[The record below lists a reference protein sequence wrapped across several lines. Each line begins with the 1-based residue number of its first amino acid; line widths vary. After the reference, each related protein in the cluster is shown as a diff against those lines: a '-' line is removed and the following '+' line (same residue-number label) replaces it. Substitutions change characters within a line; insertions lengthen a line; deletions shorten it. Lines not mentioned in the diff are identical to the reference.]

1 MFKITKAD
9 CENAINNAS
18 EVNDNTIKLWKRCL
32 NKIHKDFIFKSKEE
46 LEQQLLD
53 INKTYSNEHKVSYS
67 NEHKVSYSSAY
78 NMSTLL
84 RAVCKI
90 NEVDYKLKEIVYDL
104 YKDLREKSGDEQFEN
119 RMNKKQWSLEE
130 LISIMRNINM
140 TDYKSTMIKLL
151 LAMYTINPPL
161 RNDYYNVKIND
172 SDSNNLKT
180 DCRDHKC
187 DLNYIDLK
195 NKILNVYCLK
205 SKKFQKV
212 LLCDELID
220 IIKES
225 LILLPRNYLFIKK
238 NGDNF
243 SSAASLS
250 VTLLNLLKEF
260 MNDKHFSFN
269 TFRHAYAEWSLKQ
282 DVFTRISAADNMM
295 HSKLTHFH
303 Y

>member
-1 MFKITKAD
+1 MFRITKAD
-9 CENAINNAS
+9 CENAINNAT

-32 NKIHKDFIFKSKEE
+32 NKIHKDFIFRSKEE

-67 NEHKVSYSSAY
+67 SAY

-84 RAVCKI
+84 RAACKI
-90 NEVDYKLKEIVYDL
+90 NEVDLKLRQIVYDI
-104 YKDLREKSGDEQFEN
+104 YRDLREKSGDEQFEN

-161 RNDYYNVKIND
+161 RNDYYNVKING
-172 SDSNNLKT
+172 SNNT
-180 DCRDHKC
+180 
-187 DLNYIDLK
+187 NYIDLK
-195 NKILNVYCLK
+195 NKILNVYCTK
-205 SKKFQKV
+205 SKKYQKV

-220 IIKES
+220 IINES
-225 LILLPRNYLFIKK
+225 LIVLPRNYLFTKK

-250 VTLLNLLKEF
+250 VSLLNLLKEF

-269 TFRHAYAEWSLKQ
+269 TFRHAYAEWSMKQ
-282 DVFTRISAADNMM
+282 DVKTRINAADSMM
-295 HSKLTHFH
+295 HSRLTHLR

>member
-1 MFKITKAD
+1 MFRITKAD
-9 CENAINNAS
+9 CENAINNANQ
-18 EVNDNTIKLWKRCL
+18 VNNQTIKLWKRCL
-32 NKIHKDFIFKSKEE
+32 NKIHKDFIFRSKEE

-53 INKTYSNEHKVSYS
+53 INKTYS
-67 NEHKVSYSSAY
+67 SAY

-84 RAVCKI
+84 RAACKI
-90 NEVDYKLKEIVYDL
+90 NEVDIKLKEIVYDL

-119 RMNKKQWSLEE
+119 RMNKKQWTLEE

-151 LAMYTINPPL
+151 LAMYTLNPPL
-161 RNDYYNVKIND
+161 RNDYYNVKFN
-172 SDSNNLKT
+172 DSNN
-180 DCRDHKC
+180 
-187 DLNYIDLK
+187 LNYIDLK

-205 SKKFQKV
+205 SKKYQKV

-220 IIKES
+220 IINES
-225 LILLPRNYLFIKK
+225 LIVLPRKYLFTKK

-250 VTLLNLLKEF
+250 VSLLNLLKEF

-269 TFRHAYAEWSLKQ
+269 TFRHVYAEWSLKQ
-282 DVFTRISAADNMM
+282 DVKTRLNAADNMM
-295 HSKLTHFH
+295 HSRLTHLR

>member
-9 CENAINNAS
+9 CENAINNANQ
-18 EVNDNTIKLWKRCL
+18 VNDQTIKLWKRCL
-32 NKIHKDFIFKSKEE
+32 NKIHKDFIFKSKDE

-53 INKTYSNEHKVSYS
+53 INKTYS
-67 NEHKVSYSSAY
+67 SAY

-84 RAVCKI
+84 RAACKI
-90 NEVDYKLKEIVYDL
+90 NEVDLKLKEIVYDL
-104 YKDLREKSGDEQFEN
+104 YRDLREKSGDEQFEN
-119 RMNKKQWSLEE
+119 RMNKKQWTLEE

-172 SDSNNLKT
+172 ANNPNYSDNTSAS
-180 DCRDHKC
+180 
-187 DLNYIDLK
+187 YIDLK

-225 LILLPRNYLFIKK
+225 LIVLPRDYLFTKK

-250 VTLLNLLKEF
+250 VSLLNLLKEF

-282 DVFTRISAADNMM
+282 DVKTRINAADNMM
-295 HSKLTHFH
+295 HSRLTHLR

>member
-1 MFKITKAD
+1 MFRITKAD
-9 CENAINNAS
+9 CENAINNANQ
-18 EVNDNTIKLWKRCL
+18 VNDQTIKLWKKCL
-32 NKIHKDFIFKSKEE
+32 NKIHKDFIFRSKEE

-53 INKTYSNEHKVSYS
+53 INKTYS
-67 NEHKVSYSSAY
+67 SAY

-84 RAVCKI
+84 RAACKI
-90 NEVDYKLKEIVYDL
+90 NEVDLNLKEIVYDL

-119 RMNKKQWSLEE
+119 RMNKKQWTLEE

-172 SDSNNLKT
+172 ANNP
-180 DCRDHKC
+180 
-187 DLNYIDLK
+187 NYIDLK

-205 SKKFQKV
+205 SKKYQKV

-220 IIKES
+220 IINES
-225 LILLPRNYLFIKK
+225 LIVLPRKYLFTKK
-238 NGDNF
+238 NGENF
-243 SSAASLS
+243 SSPASLS
-250 VTLLNLLKEF
+250 VSLLNLLKEF

-269 TFRHAYAEWSLKQ
+269 TFRHAYVEWSLKQ
-282 DVFTRISAADNMM
+282 DVKTRIKAADSMM
-295 HSKLTHFH
+295 HSRLTHLR

>member
-1 MFKITKAD
+1 MFRITKAD

-32 NKIHKDFIFKSKEE
+32 NKIHKDFIFRSKDE

-53 INKTYSNEHKVSYS
+53 INKTYS
-67 NEHKVSYSSAY
+67 SAY

-84 RAVCKI
+84 RATCKI
-90 NEVDYKLKEIVYDL
+90 NEVDLKLKEIVYDL

-161 RNDYYNVKIND
+161 RNDYYNVKFN
-172 SDSNNLKT
+172 DSNN
-180 DCRDHKC
+180 
-187 DLNYIDLK
+187 LNYIDLK

-205 SKKFQKV
+205 SKKYQKV

-220 IIKES
+220 IINES
-225 LILLPRNYLFIKK
+225 LIVLPRKYLFTKK

-250 VTLLNLLKEF
+250 VSLLNLLKEF

-282 DVFTRISAADNMM
+282 DVKTRLNAADNML
-295 HSKLTHFH
+295 HSRLTHLK

>member
-9 CENAINNAS
+9 CERAINNAS

-32 NKIHKDFIFKSKEE
+32 NKIHKDFIFRSKDE

-53 INKTYSNEHKVSYS
+53 INKTYS
-67 NEHKVSYSSAY
+67 SAY

-84 RAVCKI
+84 RAACKI
-90 NEVDYKLKEIVYDL
+90 NEVDLKLKEIVYDL
-104 YKDLREKSGDEQFEN
+104 YRDLREKSGDEQFEN

-151 LAMYTINPPL
+151 LAMYTLIPPL

-172 SDSNNLKT
+172 GNSS
-180 DCRDHKC
+180 
-187 DLNYIDLK
+187 NYIDLK

-205 SKKFQKV
+205 SKKYQKV
-212 LLCDELID
+212 LLSDELID
-220 IIKES
+220 IINES
-225 LILLPRNYLFIKK
+225 LIVLPRKYLFTKK

-250 VTLLNLLKEF
+250 VSLLNLLKEF

-282 DVFTRISAADNMM
+282 DVKTRINAADNMM
-295 HSKLTHFH
+295 HSRLTHLR

>member
-9 CENAINNAS
+9 CENAINNAT
-18 EVNDNTIKLWKRCL
+18 EVNDQTIKLWKRCL
-32 NKIHKDFIFKSKEE
+32 NKIHKDFIFRSKEE

-53 INKTYSNEHKVSYS
+53 INKTYS
-67 NEHKVSYSSAY
+67 SAY

-84 RAVCKI
+84 RAACVIHSCGTATCKI
-90 NEVDYKLKEIVYDL
+90 NEVDYKLKEIVYNL
-104 YKDLREKSGDEQFEN
+104 YRDLREKSADEQFEN
-119 RMNKKQWSLEE
+119 RMNKKQWTLEE

-172 SDSNNLKT
+172 SNNT
-180 DCRDHKC
+180 
-187 DLNYIDLK
+187 NYIDLK
-195 NKILNVYCLK
+195 NKILNVYCTK
-205 SKKFQKV
+205 SKKYQKV

-225 LILLPRNYLFIKK
+225 LIVLPRDYLFTKK

-250 VTLLNLLKEF
+250 VSLLNLLKEF

-282 DVFTRISAADNMM
+282 DVKTRIKASENMM
-295 HSKLTHFH
+295 HSRLTHFH

>member
-1 MFKITKAD
+1 MFRITKAD

-32 NKIHKDFIFKSKEE
+32 NKIHKDFIFRSKDE

-53 INKTYSNEHKVSYS
+53 INKT
-67 NEHKVSYSSAY
+67 YSSAY

-90 NEVDYKLKEIVYDL
+90 NEVDLKLKEIVYDL
-104 YKDLREKSGDEQFEN
+104 YRDLREKSGDEQFEN
-119 RMNKKQWSLEE
+119 RMNKKQWTLEE

-172 SDSNNLKT
+172 SNNT
-180 DCRDHKC
+180 
-187 DLNYIDLK
+187 NYIDLK
-195 NKILNVYCLK
+195 NKILNVYCTK
-205 SKKFQKV
+205 SKKYQKV

-220 IIKES
+220 IINES
-225 LILLPRNYLFIKK
+225 LIVLPRNYLFTKK

-250 VTLLNLLKEF
+250 VSILNLLKEF

-282 DVFTRISAADNMM
+282 DVNTRIKAANDMM
-295 HSKLTHFH
+295 HDRLNHFI

>member
-1 MFKITKAD
+1 MFRITKAD
-9 CENAINNAS
+9 CEKAINNAS
-18 EVNDNTIKLWKRCL
+18 EVNDQTIKLWKRCL
-32 NKIHKDFIFKSKEE
+32 NKIHKDFIFKSKDE

-53 INKTYSNEHKVSYS
+53 INKTYS
-67 NEHKVSYSSAY
+67 SAY
-78 NMSTLL
+78 NMCSLL

-90 NEVDYKLKEIVYDL
+90 NEVDLKLREIVYEL
-104 YKDLREKSGDEQFEN
+104 YRDLREKSGDEQFEN

-140 TDYKSTMIKLL
+140 TDYKSVMIKLL
-151 LAMYTINPPL
+151 IAMYTLNPPL
-161 RNDYYNVKIND
+161 RNDYFNVRINAGN
-172 SDSNNLKT
+172 SNSNM
-180 DCRDHKC
+180 
-187 DLNYIDLK
+187 NYIDLK

-220 IIKES
+220 IINES
-225 LILLPRNYLFIKK
+225 LIVIPRNYLFTKK

-250 VTLLNLLKEF
+250 VSLLNLLKEF

-269 TFRHAYAEWSLKQ
+269 TFRHAFAEWSLKQ
-282 DVFTRISAADNMM
+282 DVKTRINAADNMM
-295 HSKLTHFH
+295 HSRLTHLH

>member
-1 MFKITKAD
+1 MFRISKTD
-9 CENAINNAS
+9 CENAINNANQ
-18 EVNDNTIKLWKRCL
+18 VNDQTIKLWKRCL
-32 NKIHKDFIFKSKEE
+32 NKIHKDFIFRSKDE

-53 INKTYSNEHKVSYS
+53 INKTYS
-67 NEHKVSYSSAY
+67 SAY

-84 RAVCKI
+84 RAACKI
-90 NEVDYKLKEIVYDL
+90 NEVDLKLKEIVYDL
-104 YKDLREKSGDEQFEN
+104 YRDLREKSGDEQFEN
-119 RMNKKQWSLEE
+119 RMNKKQWTLEE

-161 RNDYYNVKIND
+161 RNDYYNVKFN
-172 SDSNNLKT
+172 DSNNT
-180 DCRDHKC
+180 
-187 DLNYIDLK
+187 NYIDLK

-205 SKKFQKV
+205 SKKYQKV

-220 IIKES
+220 IINES
-225 LILLPRNYLFIKK
+225 LIVIPRDYLFTKK

-243 SSAASLS
+243 SSSASLS
-250 VTLLNLLKEF
+250 VSLLNLLKEF

-269 TFRHAYAEWSLKQ
+269 TFRHAYAEWSMKQ
-282 DVFTRISAADNMM
+282 DVKTRLNAADNMM
-295 HSKLTHFH
+295 HSRLTHFQ

>member
-1 MFKITKAD
+1 MFRITKTE
-9 CENAINNAS
+9 CENAINNANQ
-18 EVNDNTIKLWKRCL
+18 VNDQTIKLWKRCL
-32 NKIHKDFIFKSKEE
+32 NKIHKDFIFRSKEE
-46 LEQQLLD
+46 LEQQLID
-53 INKTYSNEHKVSYS
+53 INKT
-67 NEHKVSYSSAY
+67 YSSAY

-84 RAVCKI
+84 RAACKI
-90 NEVDYKLKEIVYDL
+90 NEVDLKLKEIVYDL
-104 YKDLREKSGDEQFEN
+104 YKDLREKSGIEQFEN
-119 RMNKKQWSLEE
+119 RMNKKQWTLEE

-151 LAMYTINPPL
+151 LAMYTLNPPL
-161 RNDYYNVKIND
+161 RNDYYNVKFN
-172 SDSNNLKT
+172 DSNN
-180 DCRDHKC
+180 
-187 DLNYIDLK
+187 LNYIDLK

-205 SKKFQKV
+205 SKKYQKV

-220 IIKES
+220 IINES
-225 LILLPRNYLFIKK
+225 LIELPRKYLFTKK

-250 VTLLNLLKEF
+250 VSLLNLLKEF

-282 DVFTRISAADNMM
+282 DVKTRLNAADNMM
-295 HSKLTHFH
+295 HSRLTHLH

>member
-1 MFKITKAD
+1 MFRITKAD
-9 CENAINNAS
+9 CENAINNAT
-18 EVNDNTIKLWKRCL
+18 EVNDQTIKLWKRCL
-32 NKIHKDFIFKSKEE
+32 KKIHKDFIFRSKDE

-53 INKTYSNEHKVSYS
+53 INKTYS
-67 NEHKVSYSSAY
+67 SAY

-84 RAVCKI
+84 RAACKI

-161 RNDYYNVKIND
+161 RNDYYNVKING
-172 SDSNNLKT
+172 SANSGNN
-180 DCRDHKC
+180 
-187 DLNYIDLK
+187 IDLK
-195 NKILNVYCLK
+195 NKILNVYCTK
-205 SKKFQKV
+205 SKKYQKV

-220 IIKES
+220 IINES
-225 LILLPRNYLFIKK
+225 LIVLPRNYLFTKK

-250 VTLLNLLKEF
+250 VSLLNLLKEF

-282 DVFTRISAADNMM
+282 DVKTRINAADSML
-295 HSKLTHFH
+295 HSRLTHLR

>member
-1 MFKITKAD
+1 MFRISKTD
-9 CENAINNAS
+9 CENAINNANQ
-18 EVNDNTIKLWKRCL
+18 VNDQTIKLWKRCL
-32 NKIHKDFIFKSKEE
+32 NKIHKDFIFRSKEE

-53 INKTYSNEHKVSYS
+53 INKTYS
-67 NEHKVSYSSAY
+67 SAY

-84 RAVCKI
+84 RAACKI
-90 NEVDYKLKEIVYDL
+90 NEVDLKLKEIVYDL
-104 YKDLREKSGDEQFEN
+104 YRDLREKSGDEQFEN
-119 RMNKKQWSLEE
+119 RMNKKQWTLEE

-161 RNDYYNVKIND
+161 RNDYYNVKFN
-172 SDSNNLKT
+172 DSNNT
-180 DCRDHKC
+180 
-187 DLNYIDLK
+187 NYIDLK

-205 SKKFQKV
+205 SKKYQKV

-220 IIKES
+220 IINES
-225 LILLPRNYLFIKK
+225 LIVIPRDYLFTKK

-250 VTLLNLLKEF
+250 VSLLNLLKEF

-269 TFRHAYAEWSLKQ
+269 TFRHAYAEWSMKQ
-282 DVFTRISAADNMM
+282 DVKTRLNAADNMM
-295 HSKLTHFH
+295 HSRLTHFQ

>member
-9 CENAINNAS
+9 CEKAINNA
-18 EVNDNTIKLWKRCL
+18 EKVNDQTIKLWKRCL
-32 NKIHKDFIFKSKEE
+32 NKIHKDFIFKSKDE
-46 LEQQLLD
+46 LEKQLLD
-53 INKTYSNEHKVSYS
+53 INKT
-67 NEHKVSYSSAY
+67 YSSAY

-84 RAVCKI
+84 RASCKI
-90 NEVDYKLKEIVYDL
+90 NEVDLKLKEVVYDC
-104 YKDLREKSGDEQFEN
+104 YRDLREKSGDEQFEN
-119 RMNKKQWSLEE
+119 RMNKKQWTLEE

-172 SDSNNLKT
+172 SNNS
-180 DCRDHKC
+180 
-187 DLNYIDLK
+187 NYIDLK

-225 LILLPRNYLFIKK
+225 LIVLPRNYLFTKK

-250 VTLLNLLKEF
+250 VSLLNLLKEF

-269 TFRHAYAEWSLKQ
+269 TFRHAYTEWSLKQ
-282 DVFTRISAADNMM
+282 DVKTRINAADNMM
-295 HSKLTHFH
+295 HSRLTHLQ

>member
-1 MFKITKAD
+1 MFRISKAD
-9 CENAINNAS
+9 CENAINNANQ
-18 EVNDNTIKLWKRCL
+18 VNDQTIKLWKRCL
-32 NKIHKDFIFKSKEE
+32 NKIHKDFIFRSKDE

-53 INKTYSNEHKVSYS
+53 INKTYS
-67 NEHKVSYSSAY
+67 SAY

-84 RAVCKI
+84 RAACKI
-90 NEVDYKLKEIVYDL
+90 NEVDLKLKEIVYDL
-104 YKDLREKSGDEQFEN
+104 YRDLREKSGDEQFEN
-119 RMNKKQWSLEE
+119 RMNKKQWTLEE

-161 RNDYYNVKIND
+161 RNDYYNVKFN
-172 SDSNNLKT
+172 DSNNT
-180 DCRDHKC
+180 
-187 DLNYIDLK
+187 NYIDLK

-205 SKKFQKV
+205 SKKYQKV

-220 IIKES
+220 IINES
-225 LILLPRNYLFIKK
+225 LIVIPRDYLFTKK

-243 SSAASLS
+243 SSSASLS
-250 VTLLNLLKEF
+250 VSLLNLLKEF

-269 TFRHAYAEWSLKQ
+269 TFRHAYAEWSMKQ
-282 DVFTRISAADNMM
+282 DVKTRLNAADNMM
-295 HSKLTHFH
+295 HSRLTHLH

>member
-1 MFKITKAD
+1 MFRISKTD
-9 CENAINNAS
+9 CEKAINNANQ
-18 EVNDNTIKLWKRCL
+18 VNDNTIKLWKRCL
-32 NKIHKDFIFKSKEE
+32 KKIHKDFIFRSKDE

-53 INKTYSNEHKVSYS
+53 INKTYS
-67 NEHKVSYSSAY
+67 SAY

-84 RAVCKI
+84 RAACKI
-90 NEVDYKLKEIVYDL
+90 NEVDLKLKEIVYDL
-104 YKDLREKSGDEQFEN
+104 YRDLREKSGDEQFEN
-119 RMNKKQWSLEE
+119 RMNKKQWTLEE
-130 LISIMRNINM
+130 LIRIMRNINM

-151 LAMYTINPPL
+151 LAMYTLNPPL
-161 RNDYYNVKIND
+161 RNDYYDVKIND
-172 SDSNNLKT
+172 SNN
-180 DCRDHKC
+180 
-187 DLNYIDLK
+187 LNYIDLK

-205 SKKFQKV
+205 SKKYQKV

-220 IIKES
+220 IINES
-225 LILLPRNYLFIKK
+225 LIVLPRKYLFTKK

-250 VTLLNLLKEF
+250 VSLLNLLKEF

-282 DVFTRISAADNMM
+282 DVKTRINAADNMM
-295 HSKLTHFH
+295 HSRLTHLH

>member
-1 MFKITKAD
+1 MFRITKTD
-9 CENAINNAS
+9 CEIAINNANQ
-18 EVNDNTIKLWKRCL
+18 VNDQTIKLWKRCL
-32 NKIHKDFIFKSKEE
+32 NKIHKDFIFKSKDE

-53 INKTYSNEHKVSYS
+53 INQ
-67 NEHKVSYSSAY
+67 SYSSAY

-84 RAVCKI
+84 RAACKI
-90 NEVDYKLKEIVYDL
+90 NEVDYKLKEIVYEL
-104 YKDLREKSGDEQFEN
+104 YRDLREKSGDEQFEN

-140 TDYKSTMIKLL
+140 SDYKSTMIKLL
-151 LAMYTINPPL
+151 LAMYTLNPPL

-172 SDSNNLKT
+172 GNNT
-180 DCRDHKC
+180 
-187 DLNYIDLK
+187 NYIDLK

-220 IIKES
+220 IINES
-225 LILLPRNYLFIKK
+225 LVVLPRNYLFTKK

-250 VTLLNLLKEF
+250 VSLLNLLKDF

-269 TFRHAYAEWSLKQ
+269 TFRHAYAEWSMKQ
-282 DVFTRISAADNMM
+282 DVKTRINAADNMM
-295 HSKLTHFH
+295 HSRLTHLK

>member
-1 MFKITKAD
+1 MFRITKTD

-18 EVNDNTIKLWKRCL
+18 EVNDQTIKLWKRCL
-32 NKIHKDFIFKSKEE
+32 KKIHKDFIFKSKDE

-53 INKTYSNEHKVSYS
+53 INKTYS
-67 NEHKVSYSSAY
+67 SAY
-78 NMSTLL
+78 NMCSLL
-84 RAVCKI
+84 RATCKI
-90 NEVDYKLKEIVYDL
+90 NEFDLKLKEIVYDL

-161 RNDYYNVKIND
+161 RNDYYNVKIN
-172 SDSNNLKT
+172 SGSTNN
-180 DCRDHKC
+180 
-187 DLNYIDLK
+187 IDLK

-212 LLCDELID
+212 LLGDELID

-225 LILLPRNYLFIKK
+225 LIVFPRDYLFTKK

-250 VTLLNLLKEF
+250 VSLLNLLKEF

-282 DVFTRISAADNMM
+282 DVKTRLNAADNML
-295 HSKLTHFH
+295 HSRLTHLR

>member
-1 MFKITKAD
+1 MFRISKTD

-18 EVNDNTIKLWKRCL
+18 EVNDQTIKLWKRCL
-32 NKIHKDFIFKSKEE
+32 NKIHKDFIFRSKDE

-53 INKTYSNEHKVSYS
+53 INKTYS
-67 NEHKVSYSSAY
+67 SAY

-84 RAVCKI
+84 RATCKI
-90 NEVDYKLKEIVYDL
+90 NEVDLKLKEIVYDL

-172 SDSNNLKT
+172 ANN
-180 DCRDHKC
+180 
-187 DLNYIDLK
+187 LNYIDLK
-195 NKILNVYCLK
+195 NKILNVYCIK
-205 SKKFQKV
+205 SKKYQKV

-220 IIKES
+220 IINES
-225 LILLPRNYLFIKK
+225 LIVLPRKYLFTKK

-250 VTLLNLLKEF
+250 VSLLNLLKEF

-282 DVFTRISAADNMM
+282 DVKTRINAADNMM
-295 HSKLTHFH
+295 HSRLTHLR

>member
-1 MFKITKAD
+1 MFRITKTD

-18 EVNDNTIKLWKRCL
+18 EVNNQTIKLWKRCL
-32 NKIHKDFIFKSKEE
+32 NKIHKDFIFRSKEE
-46 LEQQLLD
+46 LEEQLLD
-53 INKTYSNEHKVSYS
+53 INKTYS
-67 NEHKVSYSSAY
+67 SAY
-78 NMSTLL
+78 NMCSLL
-84 RAVCKI
+84 RAACKI
-90 NEVDYKLKEIVYDL
+90 NEVDIKLKEIVYEL
-104 YKDLREKSGDEQFEN
+104 YRDLREKSGDEQFEN

-172 SDSNNLKT
+172 GNNT
-180 DCRDHKC
+180 
-187 DLNYIDLK
+187 NYIDLK
-195 NKILNVYCLK
+195 NKILNVYCTK
-205 SKKFQKV
+205 SKKYQKV

-220 IIKES
+220 IINES
-225 LILLPRNYLFIKK
+225 LVVLPRDYLFTKK

-250 VTLLNLLKEF
+250 VSLLNLLKEF

-282 DVFTRISAADNMM
+282 DVKTRINAADNMM
-295 HSKLTHFH
+295 HSRLTHLR

>member
-9 CENAINNAS
+9 CERAINNAS
-18 EVNDNTIKLWKRCL
+18 EVNDNTIKIWKRCL
-32 NKIHKDFIFKSKEE
+32 NKIHKDFIFRSKDE

-53 INKTYSNEHKVSYS
+53 INKTYS
-67 NEHKVSYSSAY
+67 SAY

-84 RAVCKI
+84 RAACKI
-90 NEVDYKLKEIVYDL
+90 NEVDLKLKEIVYDL
-104 YKDLREKSGDEQFEN
+104 YRDLREKSGDEQFEN

-172 SDSNNLKT
+172 GNSSNN
-180 DCRDHKC
+180 
-187 DLNYIDLK
+187 IDLK

-205 SKKFQKV
+205 SKKYQKV

-225 LILLPRNYLFIKK
+225 LIVLPRDYLFTKK

-250 VTLLNLLKEF
+250 VSLLNLLKDF

-282 DVFTRISAADNMM
+282 DVKTRINAADNML
-295 HSKLTHFH
+295 HSRLTHLR

>member
-1 MFKITKAD
+1 MFKITKSD
-9 CENAINNAS
+9 CENAINNANQ
-18 EVNDNTIKLWKRCL
+18 VNDQTIKLWKRCL
-32 NKIHKDFIFKSKEE
+32 NKIHKDFIFKSKDE

-53 INKTYSNEHKVSYS
+53 INKTYS
-67 NEHKVSYSSAY
+67 SAY

-84 RAVCKI
+84 RAACVIHSCDLTDACKI
-90 NEVDYKLKEIVYDL
+90 NEVDLKLREIVYDC
-104 YKDLREKSGDEQFEN
+104 YRDLREKSGDEQFEN

-172 SDSNNLKT
+172 ANNG
-180 DCRDHKC
+180 
-187 DLNYIDLK
+187 NYIDLK

-205 SKKFQKV
+205 SKKYQKV

-225 LILLPRNYLFIKK
+225 LIVLPRDYLFTKK

-250 VTLLNLLKEF
+250 VSLLNLLKEF

-269 TFRHAYAEWSLKQ
+269 TFRHVYAEWSLKQ
-282 DVFTRISAADNMM
+282 DVKTRLNAADNMM
-295 HSKLTHFH
+295 HSRLTHLH

>member
-9 CENAINNAS
+9 CKNAINNAS

-32 NKIHKDFIFKSKEE
+32 NKIHKDFIFRSKDE

-53 INKTYSNEHKVSYS
+53 INKTYS
-67 NEHKVSYSSAY
+67 SAY

-84 RAVCKI
+84 RAACKI
-90 NEVDYKLKEIVYDL
+90 NEVDLKLKEIVYDL

-130 LISIMRNINM
+130 LINIMRNINM

-151 LAMYTINPPL
+151 LAMYTLNPPL

-172 SDSNNLKT
+172 ANNP
-180 DCRDHKC
+180 
-187 DLNYIDLK
+187 NYIDLK

-205 SKKFQKV
+205 SKKYQKV

-220 IIKES
+220 IINES
-225 LILLPRNYLFIKK
+225 LIVLPRKYLFTKK

-250 VTLLNLLKEF
+250 VSLLNLLKEF

-269 TFRHAYAEWSLKQ
+269 TFRHAFAEWSMKQ
-282 DVFTRISAADNMM
+282 DVKTRLNAADNMM
-295 HSKLTHFH
+295 HSRLTHLR

>member
-1 MFKITKAD
+1 MFRITKTD

-18 EVNDNTIKLWKRCL
+18 EVNNQTIKLWKRCL
-32 NKIHKDFIFKSKEE
+32 KKIHKDFIFRSKDE
-46 LEQQLLD
+46 LEEQLLD
-53 INKTYSNEHKVSYS
+53 INQ
-67 NEHKVSYSSAY
+67 SYSSAY
-78 NMSTLL
+78 NMCSLL
-84 RAVCKI
+84 RAACKI
-90 NEVDYKLKEIVYDL
+90 NEVDIKLKEIVYEL
-104 YKDLREKSGDEQFEN
+104 YRDLREKSGDEQFEN

-151 LAMYTINPPL
+151 LAMYTLNPPL

-172 SDSNNLKT
+172 GNNT
-180 DCRDHKC
+180 
-187 DLNYIDLK
+187 NYIDLK
-195 NKILNVYCLK
+195 NKILNVYCTK
-205 SKKFQKV
+205 SKKYQKV

-220 IIKES
+220 IINES
-225 LILLPRNYLFIKK
+225 LIVLPRNYLFTKK

-250 VTLLNLLKEF
+250 VSLLNLLKEF

-269 TFRHAYAEWSLKQ
+269 TFRHAYAEWSMKQ
-282 DVFTRISAADNMM
+282 DVKTRINAADNMM
-295 HSKLTHFH
+295 HSRSTHMR

>member
-1 MFKITKAD
+1 MFKITKSD
-9 CENAINNAS
+9 CENAINNANQ
-18 EVNDNTIKLWKRCL
+18 VNDQTIKLWKRCL
-32 NKIHKDFIFKSKEE
+32 NKIHKDFIFKSKDE

-53 INKTYSNEHKVSYS
+53 INKTYS
-67 NEHKVSYSSAY
+67 SAY
-78 NMSTLL
+78 NMSSLL

-90 NEVDYKLKEIVYDL
+90 NEVDLKLKEIVYDC
-104 YKDLREKSGDEQFEN
+104 YRDLREKSGDEQFEN

-172 SDSNNLKT
+172 ANNG
-180 DCRDHKC
+180 
-187 DLNYIDLK
+187 NYIDLK

-220 IIKES
+220 IINES
-225 LILLPRNYLFIKK
+225 LIIIPRNYLFTKK

-250 VTLLNLLKEF
+250 VSLLNLLKEF

-269 TFRHAYAEWSLKQ
+269 TFRHAYTEWSLKQ
-282 DVFTRISAADNMM
+282 DVKTRINAADNMM
-295 HSKLTHFH
+295 HSRLTHLR

>member
-1 MFKITKAD
+1 MFKITKVD

-32 NKIHKDFIFKSKEE
+32 NKIHKDFIFRSKEE

-53 INKTYSNEHKVSYS
+53 INKTYS
-67 NEHKVSYSSAY
+67 SAY

-84 RAVCKI
+84 RAACKI
-90 NEVDYKLKEIVYDL
+90 NEVDLKLKKIVYDL

-151 LAMYTINPPL
+151 IAMYTLNPPL

-172 SDSNNLKT
+172 ANNP
-180 DCRDHKC
+180 
-187 DLNYIDLK
+187 NYIDLK

-205 SKKFQKV
+205 SKKYQKV

-220 IIKES
+220 IINES
-225 LILLPRNYLFIKK
+225 LIVLPRKYLFTKK

-250 VTLLNLLKEF
+250 VSLLNLLKEF

-282 DVFTRISAADNMM
+282 DVKTRINAADNMM
-295 HSKLTHFH
+295 HSRLTHLR

>member
-1 MFKITKAD
+1 MFRITKTD
-9 CENAINNAS
+9 CENAINNA
-18 EVNDNTIKLWKRCL
+18 EKVNDNTIKLWKRCL
-32 NKIHKDFIFKSKEE
+32 KKIHKDFIFRSKDE

-53 INKTYSNEHKVSYS
+53 INKTYS
-67 NEHKVSYSSAY
+67 SAY

-84 RAVCKI
+84 RASCKI
-90 NEVDYKLKEIVYDL
+90 NEVDLKLKEIVYDC
-104 YKDLREKSGDEQFEN
+104 YRDLREKSGDEQFEN
-119 RMNKKQWSLEE
+119 RMNKKQWFLEE

-172 SDSNNLKT
+172 SVNSS
-180 DCRDHKC
+180 
-187 DLNYIDLK
+187 NYIDLK

-225 LILLPRNYLFIKK
+225 LIVFPRDYLFTKK
-238 NGDNF
+238 NGHNF

-250 VTLLNLLKEF
+250 VSLLNLLKEF

-282 DVFTRISAADNMM
+282 DVKTRIKAANDMM
-295 HSKLTHFH
+295 HDRLNHFI

>member
-1 MFKITKAD
+1 MFKITKVD
-9 CENAINNAS
+9 CENAINNANQ
-18 EVNDNTIKLWKRCL
+18 VNDQTIKLWKRCL
-32 NKIHKDFIFKSKEE
+32 NKIHKDFIFRSKDE

-53 INKTYSNEHKVSYS
+53 INKTYS
-67 NEHKVSYSSAY
+67 SAY

-84 RAVCKI
+84 RAACKI
-90 NEVDYKLKEIVYDL
+90 NEVDLKLKEIVYDL

-119 RMNKKQWSLEE
+119 RMNKKQWTLEE

-151 LAMYTINPPL
+151 IAMYTLNPPL

-172 SDSNNLKT
+172 SNNP
-180 DCRDHKC
+180 
-187 DLNYIDLK
+187 NYIDLK

-205 SKKFQKV
+205 SKKYQKV
-212 LLCDELID
+212 LLSDELID
-220 IIKES
+220 IINES
-225 LILLPRNYLFIKK
+225 LIVLPRKYLFTKK

-250 VTLLNLLKEF
+250 VSLLNLLKEF

-282 DVFTRISAADNMM
+282 DVKTRINAADNML
-295 HSKLTHFH
+295 HSRLTHFQ

>member
-1 MFKITKAD
+1 MFRISKTD
-9 CENAINNAS
+9 CEKAINNA
-18 EVNDNTIKLWKRCL
+18 EKVNDQTIKLWKRCL
-32 NKIHKDFIFKSKEE
+32 NKIHKDFIFRSKED

-53 INKTYSNEHKVSYS
+53 INKTYS
-67 NEHKVSYSSAY
+67 SAY

-84 RAVCKI
+84 RAACKI
-90 NEVDYKLKEIVYDL
+90 NEVDLKLKEIVYDL

-172 SDSNNLKT
+172 SNNP
-180 DCRDHKC
+180 
-187 DLNYIDLK
+187 NYIDLK

-205 SKKFQKV
+205 SKKYQKV

-220 IIKES
+220 IINES
-225 LILLPRNYLFIKK
+225 LIVLPRKYLFTKK

-243 SSAASLS
+243 SSSASLS
-250 VTLLNLLKEF
+250 VSLLNLLKEF

-282 DVFTRISAADNMM
+282 DVKTRLNAADNML
-295 HSKLTHFH
+295 HSRLTHLR

>member
-1 MFKITKAD
+1 MFRISKTD

-32 NKIHKDFIFKSKEE
+32 NKIHKDFIFRSKEE

-53 INKTYSNEHKVSYS
+53 INKTYS
-67 NEHKVSYSSAY
+67 SAY

-84 RAVCKI
+84 RAACKI
-90 NEVDYKLKEIVYDL
+90 NEVDLKLKEIVYDL

-151 LAMYTINPPL
+151 IAMYTLNPPL

-172 SDSNNLKT
+172 SETLALSYSNSS
-180 DCRDHKC
+180 
-187 DLNYIDLK
+187 NYIDLK

-205 SKKFQKV
+205 SKKYQKV
-212 LLCDELID
+212 LLSDELID
-220 IIKES
+220 IINES
-225 LILLPRNYLFIKK
+225 LIVLPRNYLFTKK

-243 SSAASLS
+243 SSSASLS
-250 VTLLNLLKEF
+250 VSLLNLLKEF

-282 DVFTRISAADNMM
+282 DVKTRINAADNMM
-295 HSKLTHFH
+295 HSRLTHLR

>member
-1 MFKITKAD
+1 MFKITKVD

-32 NKIHKDFIFKSKEE
+32 NKIHKDFIFRSKDE

-53 INKTYSNEHKVSYS
+53 INKTYS
-67 NEHKVSYSSAY
+67 SAY

-84 RAVCKI
+84 RAACKI
-90 NEVDYKLKEIVYDL
+90 NEVDLKLKEIVYDL
-104 YKDLREKSGDEQFEN
+104 YKDLREKSGDEQYEN
-119 RMNKKQWSLEE
+119 RMNKKQWTLEE

-161 RNDYYNVKIND
+161 RNDYYNVKFND
-172 SDSNNLKT
+172 GTSN
-180 DCRDHKC
+180 
-187 DLNYIDLK
+187 NYIDLK

-225 LILLPRNYLFIKK
+225 LIVLPRDYLFTKK

-250 VTLLNLLKEF
+250 VSLLNLLKEF

-282 DVFTRISAADNMM
+282 DVKTRLNAADNMM
-295 HSKLTHFH
+295 HSRLTHIH

>member
-1 MFKITKAD
+1 MFRISKTD
-9 CENAINNAS
+9 CENAINNAN

-32 NKIHKDFIFKSKEE
+32 NKIHKDFIFRSKDE

-53 INKTYSNEHKVSYS
+53 INKTYS
-67 NEHKVSYSSAY
+67 SAY

-84 RAVCKI
+84 RAACKI
-90 NEVDYKLKEIVYDL
+90 NEVDLKLKEIVYDL

-151 LAMYTINPPL
+151 LAMYTLNPPL

-172 SDSNNLKT
+172 ANNP
-180 DCRDHKC
+180 
-187 DLNYIDLK
+187 NYIDLK

-205 SKKFQKV
+205 SKKYQKV

-225 LILLPRNYLFIKK
+225 LIVLPRNYLFTKK

-243 SSAASLS
+243 SSSASLS
-250 VTLLNLLKEF
+250 VSLLNLLKEF

-282 DVFTRISAADNMM
+282 DVKTRINAADNMM
-295 HSKLTHFH
+295 HSRLTHLR

>member
-1 MFKITKAD
+1 MFRITKTD
-9 CENAINNAS
+9 CEIAINNANQ
-18 EVNDNTIKLWKRCL
+18 VNDQTIKLWKRCL
-32 NKIHKDFIFKSKEE
+32 NKIHKDFIFKSKDE

-53 INKTYSNEHKVSYS
+53 INQ
-67 NEHKVSYSSAY
+67 SYSSAY
-78 NMSTLL
+78 NMCTLL
-84 RAVCKI
+84 RAACKI
-90 NEVDYKLKEIVYDL
+90 NEVDYKLKEIVYEL
-104 YKDLREKSGDEQFEN
+104 YRDLREKSGDEQFEN

-140 TDYKSTMIKLL
+140 SDYKSTMIKLL
-151 LAMYTINPPL
+151 LAMYTLNPPL

-172 SDSNNLKT
+172 GNNS
-180 DCRDHKC
+180 
-187 DLNYIDLK
+187 NYIDLK
-195 NKILNVYCLK
+195 NKILNVYCTK
-205 SKKFQKV
+205 SKKYQKV

-220 IIKES
+220 IINES
-225 LILLPRNYLFIKK
+225 LIVLPRDYLFTKK

-250 VTLLNLLKEF
+250 VSLLNLLKEF

-282 DVFTRISAADNMM
+282 DVKTRINAADNMM
-295 HSKLTHFH
+295 HSRSTHMR

>member
-1 MFKITKAD
+1 MFKITKSD
-9 CENAINNAS
+9 CEKAINNAS

-32 NKIHKDFIFKSKEE
+32 NKIHKDFIFRSKEE

-53 INKTYSNEHKVSYS
+53 INKTYS
-67 NEHKVSYSSAY
+67 SAY

-84 RAVCKI
+84 RAACKI
-90 NEVDYKLKEIVYDL
+90 NEVDLKLKEIVYDL

-172 SDSNNLKT
+172 GNSS
-180 DCRDHKC
+180 
-187 DLNYIDLK
+187 NYIDLK

-220 IIKES
+220 IINES
-225 LILLPRNYLFIKK
+225 LIVIPRNYLFTKK

-250 VTLLNLLKEF
+250 VSLLNLLKEF

-282 DVFTRISAADNMM
+282 DVKTRLTAADNML
-295 HSKLTHFH
+295 HSRLTHLR